1 MFTPEFISD
10 NKGEVVLIANHSLES
25 DEAIE
30 LSIAYNKARI
40 AYGLKHIPSHLR
52 VFRLFYDIR
61 GQSISDHTITKVTE
75 ALNETCDLVF
85 KRQ

>member
-1 MFTPEFISD
+1 MFTPEFTLD

-52 VFRLFYDIR
+52 VFRLVYDIR
-61 GQSISDHTITKVTE
+61 EQSISEHTITKVTE